1 MGTVAGLKLTSHVGR
16 DLLQSAQL
24 FRHEH
29 AVVWEY
35 VSNGL
40 QYKDRATKPTV
51 VVKVDVKAKTINIR
65 DNGRGMLI
73 SDLRRYFQMHGEN
86 LDRKQGRPGRGYF
99 GTGKSAAFGIANV
112 FRISTVKDG
121 RLSRVQLTRKDI
133 DAHQEGEEIP
143 IQILE
148 RETKTGAPNGTLVEI
163 EDIFLRQIDIPSMI
177 RHIERHIAHWPD
189 ATVIINN
196 HECQFNEPD
205 INREFYFST
214 LGTAFEKSLGEAQL
228 TIKVAK
234 APLDDELRGI
244 AILSEGVW
252 HETTLAGCDRKPFS
266 EYLFGTFDV
275 AALGRDQSTIPAFDM
290 SRSMKLNP
298 RNEIVADILRF
309 LGANLEQIRRDLER
323 QDRERRQSEEQKK
336 LQQQGSKIAELI
348 NEHFKNWRKKLRS
361 TMAKAG
367 AGKDLLSSQD
377 KTSARDEGVGPGDEL
392 PGIIQEVGAGGDN
405 GPEACPEP
413 GPERQHFRLDE
424 TSDQKVAKR
433 ATGTT
438 KPSPTGG
445 FSVAFEK
452 IGPNEKRAKY
462 DRDNRTIYINLEHP
476 RIVGNRELQNPLA
489 RGRPQLPPHGV
500 RNCIH
505 GIRHCPRTRAQQRPV
520 LFRSA
525 GCARGSSPDAR
536 RPIQGFCHGV
546 ENSTGGGVKYL
557 HAFRPFAIA

>member
-1 MGTVAGLKLTSHVGR
+1 MSSAVALKVTTHVGR

-40 QYKDRATKPTV
+40 QYKDPATKPTV
-51 VVKVDVKAKTINIR
+51 VVKVDVKAKTIQIR

-73 SDLRRYFQMHGEN
+73 SDLQRYFQMHGEN

-112 FRISTVKDG
+112 LRISTVKNG

-133 DAHQEGEEIP
+133 DVHQAGEEIP

-148 RETKTGAPNGTLVEI
+148 SETKTRAPNGTLVEI

-189 ATVIINN
+189 ATVILNN
-196 HECQFNEPD
+196 HECQFTEPD
-205 INREFYFST
+205 INREFHFFT
-214 LGTAFEKSLGEAQL
+214 RGTPFEKSLGAAQL

-234 APLDDELRGI
+234 APLDDEFRGV
-244 AILSEGVW
+244 AIMSQGVW
-252 HETTLAGCDRKPFS
+252 HETTLAGCDRKPFA

-275 AALGRDQSTIPAFDM
+275 AALGCHQSAIPAFDM

-309 LGANLEQIRRDLER
+309 VGANLEKIRRDLER

-348 NEHFKNWRKKLRS
+348 NQHFKNWSKKLRS

-367 AGKDLLSSQD
+367 AGRDLLSSKD
-377 KTSARDEGVGPGDEL
+377 KSSLKEEGLVLGDKL
-392 PGIIQEVGAGGDN
+392 LGIIQEVGTGGGD
-405 GPEACPEP
+405 GPGPGPEP
-413 GPERQHFRLDE
+413 GPDRQQVRLDE

-433 ATGTT
+433 ATGAT
-438 KPSPTGG
+438 KPSPSGG

-452 IGPNEKRAKY
+452 MGPNEKRAKY

-476 RIVGNRELQNPLA
+476 RISVEISSSKTRSPVDDPNFLRMAYEIAFTEYAIVLAQELSSAQFFFD
-489 RGRPQLPPHGV
+489 PQDALVEV
-500 RNCIH
+500 RQ
-505 GIRHCPRTRAQQRPV
+505 TLDDLSKAFAMVWRA
-520 LFRSA
+520 
-525 GCARGSSPDAR
+525 
-536 RPIQGFCHGV
+536 V
-546 ENSTGGGVKYL
+546 E
-557 HAFRPFAIA
+557 AA

>member
-1 MGTVAGLKLTSHVGR
+1 MSTALALKVTSHVGR

-40 QYKDRATKPTV
+40 QYKDPATKPTV
-51 VVKVDVKAKTINIR
+51 VVKVDVKAKTIQIR

-73 SDLRRYFQMHGEN
+73 SDLQQYFQMHGEN

-112 FRISTVKDG
+112 LRISTVKDG
-121 RLSRVQLTRKDI
+121 RFSCVQLTRKDI
-133 DAHQEGEEIP
+133 DAHKDGEDIP
-143 IQILE
+143 IEILE
-148 RETKTGAPNGTLVEI
+148 RETKTRAPNGTLVEI
-163 EDIFLRQIDIPSMI
+163 EGIFLKQIDIPSMI

-189 ATVIINN
+189 ASVIVNN
-196 HECQFNEPD
+196 HECQFIEPD
-205 INREFYFST
+205 INREFHFPTSGSPYEKT
-214 LGTAFEKSLGEAQL
+214 LGDAQL

-234 APLDDELRGI
+234 APLDDEFRGV
-244 AILSEGVW
+244 AILSQGVW
-252 HETTLAGCDRKPFS
+252 HETTLAGCERKPFA

-275 AALGRDQSTIPAFDM
+275 ATLGPDQSAIPAFDM

-298 RNEIVADILRF
+298 RNEVVADILRF
-309 LGANLEQIRRDLER
+309 VGVNLEQIRRDLER
-323 QDRERRQSEEQKK
+323 QDRERRRSEEQKK

-367 AGKDLLSSQD
+367 AGKDLLSAKD
-377 KTSARDEGVGPGDEL
+377 KNSPQEDGVIPGDEL
-392 PGIIQEVGAGGDN
+392 PGIIQEIGMGGGD
-405 GPEACPEP
+405 GPGP
-413 GPERQHFRLDE
+413 GPGPDPERQHIRLDE
-424 TSDQKVAKR
+424 TSEQKVAKR
-433 ATGTT
+433 ATGAS

-445 FSVAFEK
+445 FSVAFEQ

-476 RIVGNRELQNPLA
+476 RIAVEIASSKARSPVDDPNFLRMAYEIAFTEYAIVLAQELSNAQFFFD
-489 RGRPQLPPHGV
+489 PQDALVEV
-500 RNCIH
+500 RQ
-505 GIRHCPRTRAQQRPV
+505 T
-520 LFRSA
+520 LDDLS
-525 GCARGSSPDAR
+525 
-536 RPIQGFCHGV
+536 
-546 ENSTGGGVKYL
+546 K
-557 HAFRPFAIA
+557 AFATVWKAAEATA